1 MNPLVS
7 VFIPAHNPRP
17 DFMRRVLAAL
27 EAQTLP
33 REQWELF
40 LVDNASQARLAEL
53 YSLDWHPHAAHVRE
67 DKLGLTPA
75 RLAGIARCRADL
87 VVMVDDDNVLYPD
100 YLEQCLRLAAKYP
113 FIGVWGGQVFG
124 EFEEPENFYA
134 RNFPEYF
141 TVRSFGHDQWT
152 NRKRDYDIMPIGAG
166 LCARRSVLLR
176 YADICA
182 ADPRRQLLDRTGT
195 RLLTCGDLDIVFTAC
210 DAGFGKALFH
220 ELKLTHLVPRSRL
233 SEAFILGNAEG
244 NQYSATMQNFLVD
257 GVLPDD
263 RRTFLQSLGRA
274 YRLARMSS
282 LERRQAQAAEHGARE
297 AMADMKRWGWLEGA
311 A

>member
-1 MNPLVS
+1 M
-7 VFIPAHNPRP
+7 
-17 DFMRRVLAAL
+17 
-27 EAQTLP
+27 
-33 REQWELF
+33 
-40 LVDNASQARLAEL
+40 
-53 YSLDWHPHAAHVRE
+53 
-67 DKLGLTPA
+67 
-75 RLAGIARCRADL
+75 
-87 VVMVDDDNVLYPD
+87 
-100 YLEQCLRLAAKYP
+100 
-113 FIGVWGGQVFG
+113 FG

-166 LCARRSVLLR
+166 LCARRSVLQR

-257 GVLPDD
+257 GVLPDV
-263 RRTFLQSLGRA
+263 RRTFVQSLGRV

-282 LERRQAQAAEHGARE
+282 MERRQTQAAENGARE
-297 AMADMKRWGWLEGA
+297 AMADMKRWGWLEGPV
-311 A
+311 